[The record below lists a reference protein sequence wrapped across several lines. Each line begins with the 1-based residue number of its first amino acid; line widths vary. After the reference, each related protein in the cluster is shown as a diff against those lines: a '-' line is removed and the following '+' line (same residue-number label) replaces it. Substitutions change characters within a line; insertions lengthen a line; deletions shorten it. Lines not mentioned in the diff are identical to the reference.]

1 MIDRQASRLLVSF
14 IRSFT
19 DLQEKQLEG
28 IHSTMRETV
37 DGVMKDINTLS
48 QRTQKKKDEAN
59 AVLEKTYTEPDAE
72 VKAAID
78 DAQSEVDRVFDSSKI
93 LPSIT
98 SKGSTI
104 PVSPSSKEAD
114 SSEDDLR
121 KKLRRSTGVF
131 SKHMESLATLD
142 SEVQEVL
149 FSMMG
154 QLSRD
159 DVISQRIEHT
169 MMCLQAMQT
178 SLTYLLHDFENR
190 CHVSEVQKFAE
201 DLRSFALRIYT
212 MQDERKVHYALFPED
227 APVKK
232 TAI

>member
-14 IRSFT
+14 IRLFI

-28 IHSTMRETV
+28 IHKTMRETV
-37 DGVMKDINTLS
+37 DGVMRDINLLS

-59 AVLEKTYTEPDAE
+59 AVLEKTYTEPDSE
-72 VKAAID
+72 VQAAID
-78 DAQSEVDRVFDSSKI
+78 DAQSEVDRVFNNSKTNATQQNQDDA
-93 LPSIT
+93 PSEE
-98 SKGSTI
+98 
-104 PVSPSSKEAD
+104 V
-114 SSEDDLR
+114 LR
-121 KKLRRSTGVF
+121 QKLRRSTGVF

-142 SEVQEVL
+142 GEVQEIL

-169 MMCLQAMQT
+169 MMSLQAMQT
-178 SLTYLLHDFENR
+178 NLTYLLHDFEIR
-190 CHVSEVQKFAE
+190 CNQAEVQKFAE
-201 DLRSFALRIYT
+201 DLRSFSLRIYT
-212 MQDERKVHYALFPED
+212 MQEERKVHYAFFPED

-232 TAI
+232 AAI